1 MIYSDQLCISIIFPS
16 QSAAYTKTAFF
27 PPSYSV
33 FTSSPIC
40 LPPFSS
46 NSSNVFSTSSTSNA
60 RCAIPHLFKACRD
73 FLYISG
79 MIPLLPRMTRL
90 LLPFLILRCHFH
102 AFGKS
107 RFFSRYFSPVKHT
120 KLYCIT
126 APPALLNLYT
136 KYTIISFCQ
145 AMAALKEFRKV

>member
-27 PPSYSV
+27 PPSYSA

-60 RCAIPHLFKACRD
+60 RCAIPHLFKACRN

-79 MIPLLPRMTRL
+79 MIPSSRGWLAYFCLFKSCAATST
-90 LLPFLILRCHFH
+90 

>member
-46 NSSNVFSTSSTSNA
+46 NSSNVFSTSSTLNA
-60 RCAIPHLFKACRD
+60 RCAVPHLFKVCRD

-102 AFGKS
+102 GFWEITILL
-107 RFFSRYFSPVKHT
+107 PVVLPCKTHKT
-120 KLYCIT
+120 LLYYST
-126 APPALLNLYT
+126 ACSA
-136 KYTIISFCQ
+136 
-145 AMAALKEFRKV
+145 